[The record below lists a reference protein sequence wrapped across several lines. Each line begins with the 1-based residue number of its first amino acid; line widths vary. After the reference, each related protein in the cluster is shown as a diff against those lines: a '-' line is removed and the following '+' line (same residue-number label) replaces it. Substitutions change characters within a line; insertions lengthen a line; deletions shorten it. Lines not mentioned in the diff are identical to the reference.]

1 MLRAV
6 LLGPPGA
13 GKGTQAVR
21 LVEKYEI
28 PHISTGDIFRKN
40 IKEGTELGEKAQ
52 EYMNAGALVPDE
64 LVVDLVKDRLQQ
76 DDCKNGFLLDGF
88 PRTIFQ
94 AEKLDEFLSESN
106 LKMDIVINLKVEKEA
121 LIKRLTG
128 RRVCKDCGASYHIVN
143 IPPKKEG
150 VCDICGGELI
160 QRKDDNIETVENR
173 INVYEE
179 QTAPLIGYYKE
190 AGSLVDFDGE
200 ASLDEV
206 FDAIVQAI
214 GEQE

>member
-40 IKEGTELGEKAQ
+40 IKEGTELGKKAQ

-94 AEKLDEFLSESN
+94 AEKLDELLSESN

>member
-40 IKEGTELGEKAQ
+40 IKEGTELGKKAQ

-106 LKMDIVINLKVEKEA
+106 QKMDIVINLKVEKEA

-143 IPPKKEG
+143 VPPKKEG
-150 VCDICGGELI
+150 VCDTCGGELI

>member
-40 IKEGTELGEKAQ
+40 IKEGTELGKKAQ

-206 FDAIVQAI
+206 FDTIVQAI

>member
-28 PHISTGDIFRKN
+28 PHISSGDFFRKN
-40 IKEGTELGEKAQ
+40 IKEGTELGKKAQ

>member
-40 IKEGTELGEKAQ
+40 IKEGTELGKKAQ

-106 LKMDIVINLKVEKEA
+106 QKMDIVINLKVEKEA
-121 LIKRLTG
+121 LVKRLTG

-206 FDAIVQAI
+206 FDAIVKAI

>member
-40 IKEGTELGEKAQ
+40 IKEGTELGKKAQ

-143 IPPKKEG
+143 SPPKKEG